1 MGKITV
7 TQWGFAGGYVV
18 GSIVLGWLVAK
29 IIGARLHKAAS
40 LTSMHLDDVFVSAV
54 TPVVEWW
61 FVAGGLLAAKLTLE
75 DHLSRRYDRL
85 LQSLLFTVLIG
96 SVTIAAAR
104 VAADSVRLYSLR
116 TSGAVSSSSLFVTL
130 AKITVYSIGLLVLLQ
145 SFGVSVAP
153 LLAAL
158 GVGGL
163 AVALALQP
171 TLANLFSGIQLLA
184 SGKLR
189 PGDYI
194 AVEGGWE
201 GYIEDINWRN
211 TTLRQLPNNHVII
224 PNSKLSEST
233 LTNFYLPAP
242 EMSIVLSCGV
252 AYGSDLQQVER
263 VAIEVARESM
273 AALPA
278 GAPVFEPFVRF
289 DSFGESSIDFRVIL
303 RVNEVVDQHLLRHE
317 FVMRLHDRFAREGIE
332 IPFPQR
338 VIHRADGP

>member
-1 MGKITV
+1 MGEITSN
-7 TQWGFAGGYVV
+7 QWLVAGAYVV
-18 GSIVLGWLVAK
+18 GSIILGWIVAK
-29 IIGARLHKAAS
+29 IIGAKLHKAAS
-40 LTSMHLDDVFVSAV
+40 LTSMHLDDVFVGAI
-54 TPVVEWW
+54 TPVIEWW
-61 FVAGGLLAAKLTLE
+61 FFAGGLFAAKLTLE
-75 DHLSRRYDRL
+75 EHLAPRYDRL
-85 LQSLLFTVLIG
+85 LQALLLMVLIG
-96 SVTIAAAR
+96 AVTIAAAR
-104 VAADSVRLYSLR
+104 IAADSVRLYSIR

-145 SFGVSVAP
+145 SLGVSVAP

-194 AVEGGWE
+194 AVDGGWE

-211 TTLRQLPNNHVII
+211 TTLRQLPNNHIVI
-224 PNSKLSEST
+224 PNSKLSESV
-233 LTNFYLPAP
+233 LTNFYLPAT
-242 EMSIVLSCGV
+242 EMSVRIECGV
-252 AYGSDLQQVER
+252 AYGTDLAKVER
-263 VAIEVARESM
+263 LTIEVAKEAM

-278 GAPVFEPFVRF
+278 GSPIFEPFVRF
-289 DSFGESSIDFRVIL
+289 TEFGDSSVNFNTIL

-317 FVMRLHDRFAREGIE
+317 FVMRLHKRFELEGIE

-338 VIHRADGP
+338 VIHSADKP